1 MKEIAELLSSLPW
14 KTLLMLASG
23 YAGYFVANVGVREHH
38 KSIDVV
44 FSTLVFGF
52 FAALIYDFVAGET
65 EARWQL
71 ASLVAFAGAVVLGA
85 LWSRIGRS
93 SMYAVL
99 RLTKVADTDELPS
112 ALASLFRIRH
122 NGMTQVH
129 VKLQD
134 GSWLKCDDL
143 SRFKDA
149 PGGPITFGATGDL
162 LIYVSHVKGV
172 ADEDFE
178 ECPSVIDK
186 DWGCEMTY
194 LPADQIA
201 RIDVRQKP

>member
-52 FAALIYDFVAGET
+52 FAALIYDRGAGDQ
-65 EARWQL
+65 EARWQW
-71 ASLVAFAGAVVLGA
+71 ASLGAFAGTVVLGG
-85 LWSRIGRS
+85 LWSLFGRS
-93 SMYAVL
+93 LMYAAL
-99 RLTKVADTDELPS
+99 RVARVADTDELPS

-122 NGMTQVH
+122 KGMTQVH

-134 GSWLKCDDL
+134 GTWLKCDDL
-143 SRFKDA
+143 SRFKHA
-149 PGGPITFGATGDL
+149 PGGPVTFGATGDL
-162 LIYVSHVKGV
+162 LMYVTHAQGI
-172 ADEDFE
+172 ADEEFE
-178 ECPSVIDK
+178 VCPSVTDK
-186 DWGCEMTY
+186 DWGYEVTY
-194 LPADQIA
+194 LPANQIA
-201 RIDVRQKP
+201 RIDVRQLP